1 MLCVEVRM
9 MPVDTGGRSHTQ
21 EEKVL
26 VGQTGTEEWVA
37 GGIEEV
43 GLCISQ
49 VKRKTI
55 LERKKIPL
63 SSARPG
69 LCPSQLQPPEHLGR

>member
-1 MLCVEVRM
+1 M

-43 GLCISQ
+43 GLCISH
-49 VKRKTI
+49 VKRKKQS
-55 LERKKIPL
+55 LKEKRSHCHLHGLVFVPH
-63 SSARPG
+63 SSNR
-69 LCPSQLQPPEHLGR
+69 LNT